1 MKKVVPFLF
10 ILALISLAASC
21 SKTTPVDPVV
31 ITPKPVPGILDM
43 NFKAMYANK
52 PLVINRVYDY
62 NGKKIM
68 FEKLQFFIAYDASS
82 FDGAVGTSLPKT
94 TLLKFSSLQDDAA
107 AAAGI
112 SFELPLASK
121 TWSSA
126 NFGIGIPKNLNATLP
141 KDFSFPDGMADSGN
155 FWDSWQSYIFTKLE
169 GKIDKDGD
177 GVFETGITLH
187 TGGDDVFTP
196 MKFVRSFDIKNN
208 TTTKLNFELSIEAL
222 VKNIDLATVNSTH
235 QLGSSP
241 IMKIMMGN
249 FPTALTIK

>member
-1 MKKVVPFLF
+1 MKKIVPFLAG
-10 ILALISLAASC
+10 IAIVALAFQC
-21 SKTTPVDPVV
+21 EKPEPVDPVV
-31 ITPKPVPGILDM
+31 TNPVAGVLDM

-68 FEKLQFFIAYDASS
+68 FEKLQFFIAYDPSS
-82 FDGAVGTSLPKT
+82 FDAAVGTSLPKT
-94 TLLKFSSLQDDAA
+94 ALLKFSALQDDAS
-107 AAAGI
+107 AAAGV
-112 SFELPLASK
+112 SFELPLANK
-121 TWSSA
+121 TWTSA
-126 NFGIGIPKNLNATLP
+126 NFGIGIPKNLNAQLP

-196 MKFVRSFDIKNN
+196 MKFVKSFDIKDN
-208 TTTKLNFELSIEAL
+208 TTTKLNFELGIEAL
-222 VKNIDLATVNSTH
+222 VKNIDLTTVNSTH
-235 QLGSSP
+235 QSGASP
-241 IMKIMMGN
+241 TMKVMMGN